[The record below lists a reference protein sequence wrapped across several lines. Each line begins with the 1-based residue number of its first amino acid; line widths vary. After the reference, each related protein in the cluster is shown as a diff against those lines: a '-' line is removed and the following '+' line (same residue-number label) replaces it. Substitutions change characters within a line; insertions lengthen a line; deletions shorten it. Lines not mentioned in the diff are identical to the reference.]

1 MFVNDAVRAS
11 LPARRPLPSACA
23 PARHNRGQ
31 SQLLYYYYHYRDY
44 DDNYYVCS
52 QVLKG
57 YYEGRASS
65 HSGSHSTGSDTLP

>member
-44 DDNYYVCS
+44 DDNYYVC
-52 QVLKG
+52 
-57 YYEGRASS
+57 YYYYYHVHCMLIHLHGVAGCGQGLE
-65 HSGSHSTGSDTLP
+65 